1 MIELW
6 RDVPGFPGYQAS
18 DHWNLRSVD
27 RLTRNG
33 QRRRGRVLKQYRPA
47 RHRSLY
53 VCLSVD
59 GVKSSVKV
67 DDLVL
72 EAWGAQQVRNFPREV
87 AA

>member
-6 RDVPGFPGYQAS
+6 RDIPGFPGYQAS

-27 RLTRNG
+27 RVCSRG
-33 QRRRGRVLKQYRPA
+33 RRLRGRVLQQFRPA
-47 RHRSLY
+47 RHRHLY

-59 GVKSSVKV
+59 GVKSCVKV

-72 EAWGAQQVRNFPREV
+72 EAWGAQQVRSFPREV
-87 AA
+87 A

>member
-6 RDVPGFPGYQAS
+6 RPVAGYPGYECS
-18 DHWNLRSVD
+18 DHWRVCSVD
-27 RLTRNG
+27 RITCRG
-33 QRRRGRVLKQYRPA
+33 QRRRGLVPQQVRPA
-47 RHRSLY
+47 RHRHLY

-59 GVKSSVKV
+59 GVKSFLEV

-72 EAWGAQQVRNFPREV
+72 EAWGAQQVRNFPRE